1 MDNAPDDRQHRGP
14 SVAGNGSG
22 DMSVEAVREAMD
34 RGLAALREQRLDDAV
49 EACRSAL
56 ALAPDFAEAHSLA
69 GLALAYAGRTDEA
82 LRHLGRAVELE
93 PGQPGFRFN
102 LAEGLVAARRY
113 EGAAQELRAV
123 VNAAPEMAAAWARLG
138 DVHELRQEDGAA
150 ADAWAKAYAIGKAVP
165 PIFKLAHTALRYG
178 RTTEAMEFIQTGLVN
193 SPNHPALLS
202 LQCDALIARR
212 DWAALGLAA
221 RAWLRAQ
228 PDAAGPW
235 RALSRAAF
243 EEGRHREAV
252 ETYAKYLAQGQRTPD
267 ELATFAGLALHALDF
282 EAAEAALAALD
293 ELAPGH
299 PEALARRALL
309 EMYHGRF
316 EAAETACLRVLEQQP
331 EHAAV
336 YTILSRLRRG
346 RLDDAQLERVR
357 ALAEREDADLDR
369 RIPAAFAVAHA
380 HDARGGIDAAFA
392 AYSRAHELALRRDR
406 IEGRRYDAEVERR
419 LADRLMELFPGP
431 QPAPEPRVAG
441 PTPIFVVGAPRSGTT
456 LVESV
461 LGAHSRVLA
470 CGERSTM
477 QQMLRGFVDA
487 DARGLVPSD
496 ADLVDWTR
504 RYLADVPALGAKDHF
519 TDKHPLNLAAVGLIA
534 RLFPDAKIVLV
545 RRDPVETCLSIWRQE
560 FPKHWQ
566 FVHRLEDLGAFYAQ
580 HARLAA
586 HWERVLPG
594 RIAPIRYEEF
604 AADFDNAA
612 PALVRACGLEWEP
625 QCLDV
630 RSSPAAIATFS
641 TVDVRDPV
649 SVRNRRAALYAAH
662 LGPLLD
668 ALQAGGVTLAGHA

>member
-1 MDNAPDDRQHRGP
+1 
-14 SVAGNGSG
+14 
-22 DMSVEAVREAMD
+22 MSVEAVRDAME
-34 RGLAALREQRLDDAV
+34 RGLTALREQRLEEAV
-49 EACRSAL
+49 AACRAAL
-56 ALAPDFAEAHSLA
+56 ALGPDHAEAHSLA
-69 GLALAYAGRTDEA
+69 GLALAYSGRVDEA

-102 LAEGLVAARRY
+102 LAEGLIAARRY
-113 EGAAQELRAV
+113 EGAVRELRAA
-123 VNAAPEMAAAWARLG
+123 VNVQPEMASAWARLG
-138 DVHELRQEDGAA
+138 DVHELQQDDGAA

-165 PIFKLAHTALRYG
+165 PIFKLALTALRYG

-193 SPNHPALLS
+193 APNHPALLS
-202 LQCDALIARR
+202 LQCDALTDRR

-221 RAWLRAQ
+221 RAWLRVQ
-228 PDAAGPW
+228 PDVAGPW

-252 ETYAKYLAQGQRTPD
+252 ETYARYLTYGTRSAD

-282 EAAEAALAALD
+282 EAAGAALAAVD
-293 ELAPGH
+293 ELSPGH
-299 PEALARRALL
+299 TEALARRALL
-309 EMYHGRF
+309 DMYHGRF
-316 EAAETACLRVLEQQP
+316 EAAEAACLRVLEQQP

-357 ALAEREDADLDR
+357 TLAGREDADLDR
-369 RIPAAFAVAHA
+369 RIPAAFAIGHA
-380 HDARGGIDAAFA
+380 LDASGEIDAAFA
-392 AYSRAHELALRRDR
+392 AYSQAHELALRRDR
-406 IEGRRYDAEVERR
+406 IEGRRYDPAVERQ
-419 LADRLMELFPGP
+419 LADRLIELFPGP
-431 QPAPEPRVAG
+431 QPAPEPRVDG

-477 QQMLRGFVDA
+477 QQMLRGYVDA
-487 DARGLVPSD
+487 DARGIVPTD

-504 RYLADVPALGAKDHF
+504 RYLADVPPLGAKDHF

-545 RRDPVETCLSIWRQE
+545 RRDPVETCLSTWRQE

-566 FVHRLEDLGAFYAQ
+566 FLHRLEDLGAFYAE
-580 HARLAA
+580 HSRLAA

-594 RIAPIRYEEF
+594 RIVPIRYEEF
-604 AADFDNAA
+604 AADFENAA
-612 PALVRACGLEWEP
+612 PALVRACGLDWEP

-630 RSSPAAIATFS
+630 RGSPNAIATFS
-641 TVDVRDPV
+641 TVDVREPV
-649 SVRNRRAALYAAH
+649 SVRNRRAAPYRPH
-662 LGPLLD
+662 LAPLID
-668 ALQAGGVTLAGHA
+668 ALRAGGVTVAGYA

>member
-1 MDNAPDDRQHRGP
+1 
-14 SVAGNGSG
+14 
-22 DMSVEAVREAMD
+22 MSVDPAREAME

-49 EACRSAL
+49 EACRAAL
-56 ALAPDFAEAHSLA
+56 ALAPDYAEAHSIA
-69 GLALAYAGRTDEA
+69 GLALAYSGGVEEA
-82 LRHLGRAVELE
+82 LRHLGRAVELD

-102 LAEGLVAARRY
+102 LAEGLIAAKRY
-113 EGAAQELRAV
+113 EGAARELRTAV
-123 VNAAPEMAAAWARLG
+123 DLAPEMASAWARLG
-138 DVHELRQEDGAA
+138 DVHELRQDDGAA
-150 ADAWAKAYAIGKAVP
+150 ADAWAKAYALGKAVP
-165 PIFKLAHTALRYG
+165 AIFKLAHTALRYG
-178 RTTEAMEFIQTGLVN
+178 RTTEAMEFVQTGLVN

-202 LQCDALIARR
+202 LQCDALTARR

-228 PDAAGPW
+228 PEAAGPW
-235 RALSRAAF
+235 GALSRAAF

-252 ETYAKYLAQGQRTPD
+252 ETYAKYLQQGRRSPE

-282 EAAEAALAALD
+282 EAAEAALDAVE

-299 PEALARRALL
+299 PEGLARRALL
-309 EMYHGRF
+309 DMYHGRF
-316 EAAETACLRVLEQQP
+316 DAAEAACLRVLEQQP
-331 EHAAV
+331 QHAAV

-346 RLDDAQLERVR
+346 RLDDAELERVR
-357 ALAEREDADLDR
+357 ALAAQDDADLDR

-380 HDARGGIDAAFA
+380 HDARDEIDAAVA
-392 AYSRAHELALRRDR
+392 AYARAHELALQRDR
-406 IEGRRYDAEVERR
+406 IEGRRYDPAVERR

-431 QPAPEPRVAG
+431 QPPPEPRVGG

-477 QQMLRGFVDA
+477 QQMLRGYVDA
-487 DARGLVPSD
+487 DARGIVPAD

-504 RYLADVPALGAKDHF
+504 RYLADVPPLGGRDHF

-545 RRDPVETCLSIWRQE
+545 RRDPLETCLSIWRQE

-566 FVHRLEDLGAFYAQ
+566 FVHRFADLGAFYAQ

-594 RIAPIRYEEF
+594 RIVPIRYEEF
-604 AADFDNAA
+604 AGDFDTAA

-630 RSSPAAIATFS
+630 RGSPGAIATFS

-649 SVRNRRAALYAAH
+649 SVRNRRAASYAPH
-662 LGPLLD
+662 LGPLVA
-668 ALQAGGVTLAGHA
+668 ALRAGGVEVAG